1 MKGFVASGRT
11 NPPVDGSRLEII
23 LGPRTREPLDTQNH
37 SLTHRRLRVLAI
49 EDDANDVEL
58 LRLVFRPL
66 PGVHLDA
73 VFNGREAVDAIIAHS
88 DQDCW
93 PELILCDLNM
103 PVMNGFEFLKWLKHE
118 SPCPRTPLV
127 VLSSSAVETDVAKAY
142 DLGAAAYLVKPS
154 SHEELVAL
162 AKALVN
168 FWGLVQAPPLWR
180 EE

>member
-1 MKGFVASGRT
+1 MDTPIQNLTRGRL
-11 NPPVDGSRLEII
+11 N
-23 LGPRTREPLDTQNH
+23 
-37 SLTHRRLRVLAI
+37 VLVI

-66 PGVHLDA
+66 PGPHLDA
-73 VFNGREAVDAIIAHS
+73 VFNGREAAELIVSQTDK
-88 DQDCW
+88 DCW
-93 PELILCDLNM
+93 PDLILCDLNM
-103 PVMNGFEFLKWLKHE
+103 PVMNGFEFLKWLKRE

-127 VLSSSAVETDVAKAY
+127 VLSSSAVETDVTKAY

-168 FWGLVQAPPLWR
+168 FWRLVQASPLQGK
-180 EE
+180 E

>member
-1 MKGFVASGRT
+1 MT
-11 NPPVDGSRLEII
+11 D
-23 LGPRTREPLDTQNH
+23 RESKLSFGHRSKKPLDTQSH
-37 SLTHRRLRVLAI
+37 SLVQTRLKVLVV
-49 EDDANDVEL
+49 EDDANDIEL

-66 PGVHLDA
+66 PGLHLDA
-73 VFNGREAVDAIIAHS
+73 VFNGREAVDTITAHS

-93 PELILCDLNM
+93 PDLILCDLNM
-103 PVMNGFEFLKWLKHE
+103 PVMNGFEFLKWLKRD

-127 VLSSSAVETDVAKAY
+127 VLSSSAVENDLAKAY

-168 FWGLVQAPPLWR
+168 FWRLVQAPPLRR